1 MWLEVK
7 SVSLIWKQKV
17 GPGFQNWHVDLAK
30 NGQTVYA
37 ICVNIGLLDIRADSG
52 DIDYLDVNNGAYAP
66 DIDVDDE
73 EAKESYVG
81 DSKCKDDQASLG
93 DIEGVAKSAFVA
105 HSFEYSYDKAYID
118 TIEGNSDNEFCLS
131 FPRDRS
137 SRNFILGG
145 PQKPDMMGMT
155 AAEEEAAKKQYRK
168 SRKSFT
174 DKQCL
179 ALMKSMSNK
188 GVSTSPQKSQ
198 QGLFTGDPNEMV

>member
-1 MWLEVK
+1 MY
-7 SVSLIWKQKV
+7 
-17 GPGFQNWHVDLAK
+17 
-30 NGQTVYA
+30 T

-52 DIDYLDVNNGAYAP
+52 DINYLDANSGAYAP

-81 DSKCKDDQASLG
+81 DSECEDDQVSLG
-93 DIEGVAKSAFVA
+93 DKEVVAKSAFVA
-105 HSFEYSYDKAYID
+105 CSLEYSNDKAYID
-118 TIEGNSDNEFCLS
+118 TIEGDSDNKFWSS
-131 FPRDRS
+131 FPRDRN

-174 DKQCL
+174 NEQCL
-179 ALMKSMSNK
+179 ALMKSMSNN
-188 GVSTSPQKSQ
+188 GISTLPQKSQ
-198 QGLFTGDPNEMV
+198 QGLFKGDLNKMV